1 MMKYEDIHLADK
13 TKWRQFVELWQA
25 GNVDAALNLLTDASL
40 SGKVVNA
47 AALNAITSQI
57 VSLEENDD
65 ASFKQDIIK
74 VSPTPPVGIKQGEV
88 YFET

>member
-1 MMKYEDIHLADK
+1 MMKYQDIHLADK
-13 TKWRQFVELWQA
+13 TKWRQFVTLWQA
-25 GNVDAALNLLTDASL
+25 GNVDEALNLLTNASL

-74 VSPTPPVGIKQGEV
+74 VSPTPPTGIKQGEV

>member
-1 MMKYEDIHLADK
+1 MMKYEDIHLADRA
-13 TKWRQFVELWQA
+13 KWRQFVTMWQA
-25 GNVDAALNLLTDASL
+25 GNVDAALNLLTNASL

-65 ASFKQDIIK
+65 ANFKQDIIK
-74 VSPTPPVGIKQGEV
+74 VSPTPPTGIKQGEV

>member
-1 MMKYEDIHLADK
+1 MKYEDIHLSDK
-13 TKWRQFVELWQA
+13 AKWRQFVTLWQA
-25 GNVDAALNLLTDASL
+25 GNVDAALNLLTNASL

-74 VSPTPPVGIKQGEV
+74 VSHTPPTGIKQGEV

>member
-1 MMKYEDIHLADK
+1 MMKYQDIHLADK

-25 GNVDAALNLLTDASL
+25 GNVDAALNLLTNASL

-65 ASFKQDIIK
+65 ANFKQDIIK

>member
-13 TKWRQFVELWQA
+13 DKWRQFVTLWQA
-25 GNVDAALNLLTDASL
+25 GNVDAALNLLADTSL
-40 SGKVVNA
+40 ADKVVNA

-74 VSPTPPVGIKQGEV
+74 VSPTPPTGIKQGEV
-88 YFET
+88 YFEI

>member
-13 TKWRQFVELWQA
+13 AKWRQFVTLWQA
-25 GNVDAALNLLTDASL
+25 GNVDEALNLLTNASL

-74 VSPTPPVGIKQGEV
+74 VSPTPPTGIKQGEV

>member
-1 MMKYEDIHLADK
+1 MMKYEDIHLADRA
-13 TKWRQFVELWQA
+13 KWRQFVERRPA
-25 GNVDAALNLLTDASL
+25 GNVAVALNLLTNASL

>member
-1 MMKYEDIHLADK
+1 MMKHEDIHLADK
-13 TKWRQFVELWQA
+13 AKWRQFVELWQA
-25 GNVDAALNLLTDASL
+25 GNVDAALNLLTNASL

-47 AALNAITSQI
+47 AALNASTSQI

-65 ASFKQDIIK
+65 ANFKQDIIK
-74 VSPTPPVGIKQGEV
+74 VSPTPPTGIKQGEV

>member
-13 TKWRQFVELWQA
+13 AKWRQFVTLWQA
-25 GNVDAALNLLTDASL
+25 GNVDAALNLLTNTSL
-40 SGKVVNA
+40 AGKVVNA

-65 ASFKQDIIK
+65 ANFKQDIIK

>member
-1 MMKYEDIHLADK
+1 MKYEDIHLADRA
-13 TKWRQFVELWQA
+13 KWRQFVELWQA
-25 GNVDAALNLLTDASL
+25 DNVDAALNLLTNASL

-57 VSLEENDD
+57 VSLEENND

>member
-13 TKWRQFVELWQA
+13 DKWRQFVTLWQA
-25 GNVDAALNLLTDASL
+25 GNVDAALNLLADTSL
-40 SGKVVNA
+40 ADKVVNA

-57 VSLEENDD
+57 VALEENDD

-74 VSPTPPVGIKQGEV
+74 VSPTPPTGIKQGQV

>member
-1 MMKYEDIHLADK
+1 MMKYEDIHLADRA
-13 TKWRQFVELWQA
+13 KWRQFVTLWQA
-25 GNVDAALNLLTDASL
+25 GNVDAALNLLTNASL

>member
-1 MMKYEDIHLADK
+1 MMKYEDIHLADRA
-13 TKWRQFVELWQA
+13 KWRQFVELWQA
-25 GNVDAALNLLTDASL
+25 GNVDAALNLLADTSL
-40 SGKVVNA
+40 ADKVVNA

-74 VSPTPPVGIKQGEV
+74 VSHTPPVGIKQGEV

>member
-1 MMKYEDIHLADK
+1 MMKYQDIHLADRA
-13 TKWRQFVELWQA
+13 KWRQFVELWQA
-25 GNVDAALNLLTDASL
+25 GNIDAALNLLADTSL

-47 AALNAITSQI
+47 AAFNAITTQI

-65 ASFKQDIIK
+65 PSFKQDIIK
-74 VSPTPPVGIKQGEV
+74 VSPTPPTGIKQGEV

>member
-13 TKWRQFVELWQA
+13 AKWRQFVTLWQA
-25 GNVDAALNLLTDASL
+25 GNVDAALNLLTDTSL
-40 SGKVVNA
+40 GGKVVNA
-47 AALNAITSQI
+47 TALNAITSQI

-65 ASFKQDIIK
+65 ANFKQDIIK

>member
-1 MMKYEDIHLADK
+1 MKYEDIHLADRA
-13 TKWRQFVELWQA
+13 KWRQFVELWQA
-25 GNVDAALNLLTDASL
+25 GNVDAALNLLTNASL

-57 VSLEENDD
+57 VSLEENND

>member
-1 MMKYEDIHLADK
+1 MMKYQDIHLADK

-25 GNVDAALNLLTDASL
+25 GNVDAALNLLTDTTLAD
-40 SGKVVNA
+40 KVVNA
-47 AALNAITSQI
+47 AVLNVITSQI

-65 ASFKQDIIK
+65 PTFKDDIIK
-74 VSPTPPVGIKQGEV
+74 VSPTPPTGIKQGEV

>member
-1 MMKYEDIHLADK
+1 MKYQDIHLADK
-13 TKWRQFVELWQA
+13 AKWRQFVTLWQA
-25 GNVDAALNLLTDASL
+25 GNVDAALNLLTNASL

-65 ASFKQDIIK
+65 ASFKQNIIK
-74 VSPTPPVGIKQGEV
+74 VSPTPPTGIKQGEV

>member
-1 MMKYEDIHLADK
+1 MMKYEDIHLSDRA
-13 TKWRQFVELWQA
+13 KWRQFVELWQA
-25 GNVDAALNLLTDASL
+25 GNVDAALNLLADTSL
-40 SGKVVNA
+40 ADKVVNA
-47 AALNAITSQI
+47 AALNAITTQI

-74 VSPTPPVGIKQGEV
+74 VGPTPPPGIKQGEV

>member
-13 TKWRQFVELWQA
+13 AKWRQFVELWQA
-25 GNVDAALNLLTDASL
+25 GNVDAALNLLTNASL

-47 AALNAITSQI
+47 AALNAITNQI
-57 VSLEENDD
+57 VSLEEDDD
-65 ASFKQDIIK
+65 ANFKQDIIK
-74 VSPTPPVGIKQGEV
+74 VSPTPPTGIKQGEV

>member
-1 MMKYEDIHLADK
+1 MMKYQDIHLADRA
-13 TKWRQFVELWQA
+13 KWRQFVELWQA
-25 GNVDAALNLLTDASL
+25 GNVDAALNLLTNASL

-74 VSPTPPVGIKQGEV
+74 VSPAPPTGIKQGEV

>member
-1 MMKYEDIHLADK
+1 MMTYEDIHLADK
-13 TKWRQFVELWQA
+13 AKWRQFVELWQA

-47 AALNAITSQI
+47 AALNATTSQI

-65 ASFKQDIIK
+65 PTFKDDIIK
-74 VSPTPPVGIKQGEV
+74 VSPTPPVGIKQGQV

>member
-1 MMKYEDIHLADK
+1 MMKYQDIHLADK
-13 TKWRQFVELWQA
+13 TKWRQFVTLWQA
-25 GNVDAALNLLTDASL
+25 GNVDAALNLLTNASL

-74 VSPTPPVGIKQGEV
+74 VSPTPPTGIKQGEV

>member
-1 MMKYEDIHLADK
+1 MMKYEDIHLADRA
-13 TKWRQFVELWQA
+13 KWRQFVTLWQA
-25 GNVDAALNLLTDASL
+25 GNVDAALNLLTDTSL
-40 SGKVVNA
+40 GGKVVNA

-74 VSPTPPVGIKQGEV
+74 VSPTPPTGIKQGEV

>member
-1 MMKYEDIHLADK
+1 MKYEDIHLADRA
-13 TKWRQFVELWQA
+13 KWRQFVELWQA
-25 GNVDAALNLLTDASL
+25 GNVDAALNLLTNASL

-65 ASFKQDIIK
+65 ANFKQDIIK

>member
-13 TKWRQFVELWQA
+13 TKWRQFVTLWQA
-25 GNVDAALNLLTDASL
+25 GNVDAALNLLADTSL

-47 AALNAITSQI
+47 AALNVITSQI

-74 VSPTPPVGIKQGEV
+74 VSPTPPTGIKQGEV

>member
-1 MMKYEDIHLADK
+1 MMKYEDIHLADRA
-13 TKWRQFVELWQA
+13 KWRQFVELWQA
-25 GNVDAALNLLTDASL
+25 GNVDAALNLLTNASL

-57 VSLEENDD
+57 VQLEENNDPT
-65 ASFKQDIIK
+65 FKADVIK
-74 VSPTPPVGIKQGEV
+74 VSPTPPTGIKQGEV

>member
-1 MMKYEDIHLADK
+1 MKKYEDIHLADK
-13 TKWRQFVELWQA
+13 TKWRQFVTLWQA
-25 GNVDAALNLLTDASL
+25 GNVDAALNLLTNASL

-47 AALNAITSQI
+47 AAFNAITSQI
-57 VSLEENDD
+57 ISLEENDD

-74 VSPTPPVGIKQGEV
+74 VSPTPPTGIKQGQV

>member
-1 MMKYEDIHLADK
+1 MMKYEDIHLADRA
-13 TKWRQFVELWQA
+13 KWRQFVELWQA
-25 GNVDAALNLLTDASL
+25 GNVDAALNLLTDTSL
-40 SGKVVNA
+40 GGKVVNA

-74 VSPTPPVGIKQGEV
+74 VGSTPPTGIKQGEV

>member
-13 TKWRQFVELWQA
+13 AKWRQFVTLWQA
-25 GNVDAALNLLTDASL
+25 GNVGAALNLLADASL

-65 ASFKQDIIK
+65 ANFKQDIIK

>member
-1 MMKYEDIHLADK
+1 MMKYEDIHLADRA
-13 TKWRQFVELWQA
+13 KWRQFVTLWQS
-25 GNVDAALNLLTDASL
+25 GNVDAALNLLTNASL

>member
-13 TKWRQFVELWQA
+13 AKWRQFVELWQA
-25 GNVDAALNLLTDASL
+25 GNVDAALNLLTDTSL
-40 SGKVVNA
+40 ADKVVNA
-47 AALNAITSQI
+47 AALNAITGQI

>member
-1 MMKYEDIHLADK
+1 MMTYEDIHLTDK
-13 TKWRQFVELWQA
+13 AKWRQFVELWQA
-25 GNVDAALNLLTDASL
+25 GSIDAALNLLSDTSL

-47 AALNAITSQI
+47 AALNAITNQI

-74 VSPTPPVGIKQGEV
+74 VSPTPPTGIKQGEV

>member
-1 MMKYEDIHLADK
+1 MMTYEDIHLADRA
-13 TKWRQFVELWQA
+13 KWRQFVELWQA
-25 GNVDAALNLLTDASL
+25 GNVDAALNLLADTNL

-47 AALNAITSQI
+47 AALNAITTRI

-65 ASFKQDIIK
+65 PSFKQDIIK
-74 VSPTPPVGIKQGEV
+74 VSPTPPVGIKQGQV